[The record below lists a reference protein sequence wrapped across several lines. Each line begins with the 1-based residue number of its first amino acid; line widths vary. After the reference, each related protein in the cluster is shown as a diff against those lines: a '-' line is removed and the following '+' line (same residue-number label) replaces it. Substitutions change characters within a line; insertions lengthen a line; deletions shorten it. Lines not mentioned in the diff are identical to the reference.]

1 MVSSSPKSG
10 GGDRG
15 NGSSYR
21 DFWLSFGIGASIA
34 SIGAIAWWAWTR
46 KKNSGGSA
54 PTSKA
59 QQKRVEAATVLT
71 REVAKLRNL
80 PPASSLS
87 LSNQLTNERLVYK
100 LWMNRSFQ
108 LEPKDRDPLHAH
120 VRGIMLNAFWD
131 SAREDG
137 DKRHNFDKVKVLLDE
152 VVSRISDL
160 TPNRNDLR
168 EQLAQAVD
176 ADHIVTMLS
185 KGAFNA
191 EEFVR
196 TVVSVSARLLQLEAP
211 AYNSN
216 TRQWLSDFRAT
227 MLDTNN
233 VDMWAA
239 LRSFID
245 FVHAKVDQI
254 ALGAANYRLTMLI
267 PFVEQHGLDY
277 LRAWI
282 EGRVDRGEMSFRQTA
297 AWAAVELS
305 TDTGRALAP

>member
-1 MVSSSPKSG
+1 
-10 GGDRG
+10 
-15 NGSSYR
+15 
-21 DFWLSFGIGASIA
+21 
-34 SIGAIAWWAWTR
+34 
-46 KKNSGGSA
+46 
-54 PTSKA
+54 
-59 QQKRVEAATVLT
+59 
-71 REVAKLRNL
+71 
-80 PPASSLS
+80 
-87 LSNQLTNERLVYK
+87 
-100 LWMNRSFQ
+100 MNRSFQ

-120 VRGIMLNAFWD
+120 VRGMCLSLWD

-282 EGRVDRGEMSFRQTA
+282 EAGRPRRDVVSANGCVGS
-297 AWAAVELS
+297 
-305 TDTGRALAP
+305 GRAFYRHWARARAENWGNATAIATAFFSAMAKTCWFGSDIALPETLIEDAEAIQTLRRKSGIMLRAVYGIMRISQILAKYAVDDRNGN